1 MWHEL
6 GTGMRRS
13 IERGTLRQG
22 TEVLRR
28 LGHRID
34 DDRAGRPQGVGRACP
49 DDSDGVALARRVP
62 ARTADRVAADQHATW
77 TAGAGWNAGRSPDR
91 SPRSASAAKTL
102 GAVAPSLGRA
112 RRTRRPPPPGP
123 WRADR
128 LGLTSADIPGAVP
141 TTFAHGGIAFA
152 PALSTGPRPRPYRY
166 GMQSYTIG
174 QAARLLGVS
183 PDTARRWADAG
194 RVVTHRD
201 EGGRRLIDGRDLA
214 AFSVE
219 LAKAGT
225 GEEETSYTSVRNA
238 FPGIVTA
245 IKLGDV
251 AAQVEIQAGPHRLV
265 SLLTRE
271 AVEELGLEVGM
282 EATARVKS
290 TNVHI
295 DRV

>member
-1 MWHEL
+1 
-6 GTGMRRS
+6 
-13 IERGTLRQG
+13 
-22 TEVLRR
+22 
-28 LGHRID
+28 
-34 DDRAGRPQGVGRACP
+34 
-49 DDSDGVALARRVP
+49 
-62 ARTADRVAADQHATW
+62 
-77 TAGAGWNAGRSPDR
+77 
-91 SPRSASAAKTL
+91 
-102 GAVAPSLGRA
+102 
-112 RRTRRPPPPGP
+112 
-123 WRADR
+123 
-128 LGLTSADIPGAVP
+128 
-141 TTFAHGGIAFA
+141 
-152 PALSTGPRPRPYRY
+152 
-166 GMQSYTIG
+166 MQSYTIG

-194 RVVTHRD
+194 RVATHRD
-201 EGGRRLIDGRDLA
+201 DTGRRLIDGRDLA

-219 LAKAGT
+219 LARAST
-225 GEEETSYTSVRNA
+225 TPDDDEPPYTSVRNA

-295 DRV
+295 DRT

>member
-1 MWHEL
+1 
-6 GTGMRRS
+6 
-13 IERGTLRQG
+13 
-22 TEVLRR
+22 
-28 LGHRID
+28 
-34 DDRAGRPQGVGRACP
+34 
-49 DDSDGVALARRVP
+49 
-62 ARTADRVAADQHATW
+62 
-77 TAGAGWNAGRSPDR
+77 
-91 SPRSASAAKTL
+91 
-102 GAVAPSLGRA
+102 
-112 RRTRRPPPPGP
+112 
-123 WRADR
+123 
-128 LGLTSADIPGAVP
+128 
-141 TTFAHGGIAFA
+141 
-152 PALSTGPRPRPYRY
+152 
-166 GMQSYTIG
+166 MQSYTIG

-194 RVVTHRD
+194 RFTTQRD
-201 EGGRRLIDGRDLA
+201 EGGRRVVDGRDLA

-219 LAKAGT
+219 LARSGGADADT
-225 GEEETSYTSVRNA
+225 PYTSVRNA

-295 DRV
+295 DRT

>member
-1 MWHEL
+1 
-6 GTGMRRS
+6 
-13 IERGTLRQG
+13 
-22 TEVLRR
+22 
-28 LGHRID
+28 
-34 DDRAGRPQGVGRACP
+34 
-49 DDSDGVALARRVP
+49 
-62 ARTADRVAADQHATW
+62 
-77 TAGAGWNAGRSPDR
+77 
-91 SPRSASAAKTL
+91 
-102 GAVAPSLGRA
+102 
-112 RRTRRPPPPGP
+112 
-123 WRADR
+123 
-128 LGLTSADIPGAVP
+128 
-141 TTFAHGGIAFA
+141 
-152 PALSTGPRPRPYRY
+152 
-166 GMQSYTIG
+166 MQSYTIG

-194 RVVTHRD
+194 RVTTHRD
-201 EGGRRLIDGRDLA
+201 EAGRRLIDGRDLA

-219 LAKAGT
+219 LARTAGT
-225 GEEETSYTSVRNA
+225 GDEDTSYTSVRNA